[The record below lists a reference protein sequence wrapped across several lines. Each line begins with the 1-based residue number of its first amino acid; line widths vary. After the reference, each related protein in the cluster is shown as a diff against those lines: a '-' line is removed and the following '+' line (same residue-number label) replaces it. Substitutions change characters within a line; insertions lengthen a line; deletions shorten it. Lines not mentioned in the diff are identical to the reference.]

1 MEMQTIMNAPERLE
15 ESPGMHTQE
24 YIFKRHAYILAPPFY
39 IKDNQHELLL
49 NAHKYDFDLLFFD
62 QLADFL
68 MGLEIS
74 SDEDLFIVDLD
85 CLYNVQKDKER
96 TLFLGELLRMLPAN
110 REYVYLQT
118 GKQSGRF
125 MLQKMLTEYNCLAY
139 AEKPISNENLIEK
152 LYNLFTQH
160 KKPEP
165 SVALYLGDP
174 IRLDQEWLKRRRIE
188 LVVHEEA
195 QTLHVAVK
203 QRQPDVVLVDEA
215 AFRQTPAIV
224 KVVKKNIE
232 SDPCLEVLL
241 LQSNTDNELTRA
253 ALMNGVD
260 GILLAPDREMGTR
273 QLMSRIDKIRTNK
286 ALINK
291 DRATGMLNKIGF
303 KKRAYELIREAERD
317 EAMLGFCIIDIDK
330 FKTINDTWG
339 HYFGDIVIKRLS
351 LLLGAYVVN
360 DNDLLSRFGGEEFVI
375 LFRTPSKNTF
385 IQKAN
390 AMREAFNAIP
400 FEVAPG
406 EIKYFSFSGGISFF
420 PDLMSENELF
430 LQADAMLYK
439 SKTNG
444 RNQISC

>member
-1 MEMQTIMNAPERLE
+1 MNAPERLE
-15 ESPGMHTQE
+15 ESPGMHNQE

-39 IKDNQHELLL
+39 IKDNEHELLL

-62 QLADFL
+62 QLSDFL
-68 MGLEIS
+68 MALEES
-74 SDEDLFIVDLD
+74 SEEDLFVVDLD

-118 GKQSGRF
+118 AKQSGRF
-125 MLQKMLTEYNCLAY
+125 MLQKMLTDYNCLAY

-152 LYNLFTQH
+152 LFNLFTQH

-174 IRLDQEWLKRRRIE
+174 IRLDDVWLKRRRID
-188 LVVHEEA
+188 LVVHDQP
-195 QTLHVAVK
+195 QTLHVLVK
-203 QRQPDVVLVDEA
+203 QRQPDVVVIDET

-241 LQSNTDNELTRA
+241 LQQHPDGELTRE
-253 ALMNGVD
+253 ALLNGVD
-260 GILLAPDREMGTR
+260 GVMPAPDREMGTR

-291 DRATGMLNKIGF
+291 DRATGLLNKIGF
-303 KKRAYELIREAERD
+303 KKRAYELLREAERD
-317 EAMLGFCIIDIDK
+317 EVRLGFCIIDIDK

-339 HYFGDIVIKRLS
+339 HFFGDIVIKRLS
-351 LLLGAYVVN
+351 LLLSAYAVN
-360 DNDLLSRFGGEEFVI
+360 DSDLLSRFGGEEFVM
-375 LFRTPSKNTF
+375 LFRTPTKEAF
-385 IQKAN
+385 IQKTN

-406 EIKYFSFSGGISFF
+406 DVRYFSFSGGLAFY
-420 PDLMSENELF
+420 PDMTSENEMF
-430 LQADAMLYK
+430 LHADEMLYK

-444 RNQISC
+444 RNQISY